1 VTKQRETELKQMN
14 AYIKHKDCLMRFI
27 AQALDDPTNVQPCG
41 RCKNCRQSQ
50 SKFQPDQRIVDIAR
64 RYMREGRPILIE
76 PRKRWPSGLPGMKR
90 TIIEQVNQPGL
101 ALCGYYDT
109 GWSELVKR
117 GRFEANFYSDELVKE
132 SIELLQGHFTT
143 LDAPPRWVTAVPS
156 LRRPTLVASFA
167 ARLAAGLGLR
177 YIPVLQHVRQH
188 PEQASLRNSF
198 QQVMNVYNVFK
209 VQDEPSTAPVLLV
222 DDIADSKWTLTV
234 TGALL
239 RKAGSGPVHPYAI
252 ATTNAD

>member
-1 VTKQRETELKQMN
+1 
-14 AYIKHKDCLMRFI
+14 MRFI

-41 RCKNCRQSQ
+41 RCKNCRNSQ
-50 SKFQPDQRIVDIAR
+50 SKFQPDPRIVDVAR
-64 RYMREGRPILIE
+64 RFMREGRPILIE
-76 PRKRWPSGLPGMKR
+76 PRKRWPSGLPAMKR

-101 ALCGYYDT
+101 ALCGYYDV
-109 GWSELVKR
+109 GWSQLIKR

-132 SIELLQGHFTT
+132 SVELLQGHFTT
-143 LDAPPRWVTAVPS
+143 LDAPPRWVTYVPS
-156 LRRPTLVASFA
+156 LRRPLLVSNYAE
-167 ARLAAGLGLR
+167 RLAKGLGLPFKS
-177 YIPVLQHVRQH
+177 ILQHVRQH

-209 VQDEPSTAPVLLV
+209 VGDEPSPAPVLLV

-234 TGALL
+234 VGALL
-239 RKAGSGPVHPYAI
+239 RKSGSGVVHPYVL